1 MAAKRNRWLVG
12 TVLTVALAAFLSL
25 SLLPILG
32 GSNTRKASSTGTPDQ
47 PNDPA
52 TLQAELEAQA
62 RGYELVL
69 EREPENQTALEGLV
83 DTRIQMGDI
92 EGVVDPLQ
100 KLVELNPDV
109 TDYAVLLAQTK
120 QQIGDL
126 EGTAQIYR
134 DVLDQRP
141 GDMNALQGLVA
152 LLVQQDRP
160 QAAIGLLQETLT
172 TANQLTSEASP
183 DAIDTISVKLLLAQ
197 VYVEDNQIEP
207 ALSLYD
213 ETITDAPE
221 DFRPVLAKALVLQEE
236 GQAEE
241 AKTLFAQATSMAPA
255 QFKDQIEQMAS
266 QSNTSDIGSPSTGE
280 AVNEPEAMVDS
291 PPDGT
296 TAAPGTETNQS
307 QSNEE

>member
-12 TVLTVALAAFLSL
+12 AVLTVALAAFLSL

-32 GSNTRKASSTGTPDQ
+32 SNNSRRANSNGNPDQ
-47 PNDPA
+47 PGDPA
-52 TLQAELEAQA
+52 SMQAELESQA

-92 EGVVDPLQ
+92 EGVVQPLQ
-100 KLVELNPDV
+100 KLVDLNPDV

-126 EGTAQIYR
+126 EDSAQIYR

-152 LLVQQDRP
+152 LLVQQGRP
-160 QAAIGLLQETLT
+160 QAAIGLLQDTLA
-172 TANQLTSEASP
+172 TAEQLSREGNP
-183 DAIDTISVKLLLAQ
+183 RGIDTISVKLLLAQ
-197 VYVEDNQIEP
+197 VFVEAEQTDQ

-213 ETITDAPE
+213 ETMAAAPE
-221 DFRPVLAKALVLQEE
+221 DFRPVLAKALVLQET
-236 GQAEE
+236 GQSQE
-241 AKTLFAQATSMAPA
+241 ADSLFAQATAMAPA
-255 QFKDQIEQMAS
+255 QFKDQIEQMANQPGTDGQGTAPS
-266 QSNTSDIGSPSTGE
+266 EAAETTESSSDETMPS
-280 AVNEPEAMVDS
+280 EPEAVDS
-291 PPDGT
+291 G
-296 TAAPGTETNQS
+296 
-307 QSNEE
+307 EE

>member
-32 GSNTRKASSTGTPDQ
+32 GGNTRRAGSTATPDQ
-47 PNDPA
+47 ATDPA

-62 RGYELVL
+62 RGYEMVL

-92 EGVVDPLQ
+92 EGVVAPLQ
-100 KLVELNPDV
+100 KLVDLNPDI

-134 DVLDQRP
+134 EVLDQRP

-152 LLVQQDRP
+152 LLVQQGRP
-160 QAAIGLLQETLT
+160 QAAIGLLQDTLD
-172 TANQLTSEASP
+172 TADQLTGGAVPST
-183 DAIDTISVKLLLAQ
+183 IDTISVKLLLAQ
-197 VYVEDNQIEP
+197 VYVEDNQTEQ

-213 ETITDAPE
+213 ETIAAAPD
-221 DFRPVLAKALVLQEE
+221 DFRPVLAKALVLQEG
-236 GQAEE
+236 GQTEE
-241 AKTLFAQATSMAPA
+241 AKTLFTQATSMAPA

-266 QSNTSDIGSPSTGE
+266 QTTTPESASSEANPSEESDAE
-280 AVNEPEAMVDS
+280 APTATPEDS
-291 PPDGT
+291 Q
-296 TAAPGTETNQS
+296 TAD
-307 QSNEE
+307 

>member
-12 TVLTVALAAFLSL
+12 TVLTLALAAFLSL

-32 GSNTRKASSTGTPDQ
+32 GSNTRRASSNGSPDQ
-47 PNDPA
+47 PVDPA
-52 TLQAELEAQA
+52 SVQAELEAQA

-100 KLVELNPDV
+100 KLVDLNPDI

-152 LLVQQDRP
+152 LLVQQERP
-160 QAAIGLLQETLT
+160 QAAVGLLQETLS
-172 TANQLTSEASP
+172 TAEQLSNEGSATN
-183 DAIDTISVKLLLAQ
+183 IDTVSVKLLLAQ
-197 VYVEDNQIEP
+197 VYVEDNQTEQ
-207 ALSLYD
+207 ALKLY
-213 ETITDAPE
+213 EEAIAAAPD
-221 DFRPVLAKALVLQEE
+221 DFRPVLAKALVLQEN
-236 GQAEE
+236 GQVEE
-241 AKTLFAQATSMAPA
+241 AKTLFSQATAMAPA

-266 QSNTSDIGSPSTGE
+266 QANMNTEGMDPENLPETTPAPS
-280 AVNEPEAMVDS
+280 ADNESSASEDVPTD
-291 PPDGT
+291 
-296 TAAPGTETNQS
+296 AAGTEQG
-307 QSNEE
+307 E